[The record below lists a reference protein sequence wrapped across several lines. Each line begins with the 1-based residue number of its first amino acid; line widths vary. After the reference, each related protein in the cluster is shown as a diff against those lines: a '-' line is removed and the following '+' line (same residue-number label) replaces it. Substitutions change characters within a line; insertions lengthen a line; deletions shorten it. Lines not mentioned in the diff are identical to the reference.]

1 MKKFFYLMV
10 MVCTLGFFAA
20 CSSDDDPT
28 IWDTY
33 KGGEY
38 EVYATHFGSIGTES
52 SSRQELSCFY
62 NSLKINV
69 SKVDDTKAKVVI
81 TGTNSK
87 NNTVIFTVPGA
98 YIEQKGTNVQIT
110 GTATRTIKKTDG
122 TEEKSNTKYP
132 IKVVV
137 DKNNKAT
144 LDLKKEGGSIAETI
158 GIPEQPTFTKILNA
172 WEINQENRFT
182 MAWEAP
188 EDCPLVLD
196 KKPADVAT
204 EVSNFANSKLSYSNL
219 AFTVDGKIMVLFYY
233 NNEPNYRKLYKDYA
247 TYKVV
252 SENKM
257 MVYLN
262 NDTILSSYKDEEQ
275 AAQKEKVKGVLD
287 NLKEG
292 IPVNMRWS
300 NNDTN
305 LFLYIDKDYATTLAN
320 NTVLVSYIK
329 DLDDRDIDGLGA
341 VLKAIVANPEAL
353 KSTTKLE
360 AGINFIQLPY

>member
-1 MKKFFYLMV
+1 MV

-33 KGGEY
+33 KGGDY
-38 EVYATHFGSIGTES
+38 EVYATHFGSKGTES
-52 SSRQELSCFY
+52 SLKQELSCFY
-62 NSLKINV
+62 SNLKINV

-81 TGTNSK
+81 TGTNST
-87 NNTVIFTVPGA
+87 NSIVTFTASGA
-98 YIEQKGTNVQIT
+98 YIEQKGTDVQIT

-122 TEEKSNTKYP
+122 TEEKSDSKYP

-144 LDLKKEGGSIAETI
+144 LDLRIERSDGTISIAETI

-219 AFTVDGKIMVLFYY
+219 AFTVDGKIMVLFSQYR
-233 NNEPNYRKLYKDYA
+233 RKLYKDYA

-262 NDTILSSYKDEEQ
+262 NDTILTSYEDEEL

-300 NNDTN
+300 NNDKN